1 MEEDTP
7 LIRIYIETLGCAKN
21 TVYSEYI
28 AGLIQKNKNQVL
40 TDDPAMAHIIIV
52 NTCGFIT
59 AAKEESINTLLAL
72 ADFKENGICQK
83 LIAIGCLVQK
93 YADELQ
99 EAMPEIDFFIGTTA
113 YDQLNEVLASFS
125 ESEENNTSILVNHHW
140 RLPEASGYYS
150 RTISTPSHYAY
161 LSVAEGCNNRCS
173 YCAIPDMQGP
183 YRSRPMEDI
192 LKEAKQLAENGFKEL
207 ILIAQDTTYYGIDIY
222 GVPSLSKLLHELC
235 QIDNLHWIRIL
246 YAYPDH
252 FTDELIETM
261 ASEDKICKYI
271 DIPFQH
277 INNAVLKRM
286 NRNITKEEILS
297 LIKKLRSAMPNIMIR
312 STFITGFPGETQDQF
327 DELLEFL
334 KFVKL
339 DRVGVFPYSQEDRT
353 LAGKM
358 PDQVPEDI
366 REERAEQLMEEQYQV
381 MYDRHQS
388 LLGKTMEVKVDELSE
403 DVDSLLLCRSQGEA
417 PEIDPFILV
426 KSDHFSEGDFFDV
439 KIVGV
444 DEYDLIG
451 VPLHEPA

>member
-1 MEEDTP
+1 M
-7 LIRIYIETLGCAKN
+7 IRIYIETLGCAKN

-28 AGLIQKNKNQVL
+28 AGLIQKNDNQVL

-72 ADFKENGICQK
+72 AEYKEIGMCQK

-99 EAMPEIDFFIGTTA
+99 EAMPEIDFFVGTTA
-113 YDQLNEVLASFS
+113 YDQLNDILSSFS
-125 ESEENNTSILVNHHW
+125 PDKEKEPSILVNHHW

-150 RTISTPSHYAY
+150 RNISTPSHYAY
-161 LSVAEGCNNRCS
+161 LSIAEGCNNRCS

-183 YRSRPMEDI
+183 YRSRKMEEI
-192 LKEAKQLAENGFKEL
+192 LKEAKQLTAAGFSEL
-207 ILIAQDTTYYGIDIY
+207 IIIAQDTTYYGIDIY
-222 GVPSLSKLLHELC
+222 GEPSLNTLLQELC
-235 QIDNLHWIRIL
+235 KIEDLHWIRIL

-261 ASEDKICKYI
+261 AGENKICKYI

-286 NRNITKEEILS
+286 NRQITKEKILT
-297 LIKKLRSAMPNIMIR
+297 LIKKLRSSIPNIMIR
-312 STFITGFPGETQDQF
+312 STFITGFPGETEEQF

-334 KFVKL
+334 KVVKL

-358 PDQVPEDI
+358 SDQVPEHI
-366 REERAEQLMEEQYQV
+366 REERAELLMEEQYQI

-388 LLGKTMEVKVDELSE
+388 MLGTVLEVKVDEISN
-403 DVDSLLLCRSQGEA
+403 DVENLLLCRSQGEA

-426 KSDHFSEGDFFDV
+426 KNDSYKEGDYFYV
-439 KIVGV
+439 EIVGV

-451 VPLHEPA
+451 VPSDESA